1 MEDEFMLQQLKCH
14 IHFNFDKKLRLLLQA
29 QWYTQHFTLGY
40 SQNSASPVEN
50 EIAHI
55 YLERDM
61 A

>member
-1 MEDEFMLQQLKCH
+1 
-14 IHFNFDKKLRLLLQA
+14 LQA

-40 SQNSASPVEN
+40 SQNSVSPVEK

-55 YLERDM
+55 YLERDT